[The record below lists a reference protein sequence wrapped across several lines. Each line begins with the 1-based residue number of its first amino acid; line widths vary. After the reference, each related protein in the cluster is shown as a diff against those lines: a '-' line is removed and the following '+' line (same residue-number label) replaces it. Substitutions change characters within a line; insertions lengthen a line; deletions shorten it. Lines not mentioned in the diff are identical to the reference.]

1 MGDYLQEQY
10 MLLEEEK
17 EREQMRQERR
27 ERLIG
32 FFENIFSIKDYGETH
47 HIMRVLGLKFKFPK
61 SEFAKKKRENP
72 YYYYK
77 KNNVDITTLPKAEGQ
92 TRDIQLANL
101 AIFKEFD
108 YVCKKNG
115 LQYWL
120 DFGALLGAVRHKG
133 FIPWDDDIDV
143 GMLREDY
150 ERLIEIFNRDTRNKD
165 LYASKRRF
173 NEKAPNYIIK
183 VSHKR
188 CKTLFVDV
196 FPYDNYGRV
205 LTQEERESLSEEIKK
220 VRFEAKKRARTGI
233 SLEELIQ
240 DIDELNAQFF
250 MKEDKDIV
258 GDLVWGMDFCHG
270 WKQWSYSHETIF
282 PLKEI
287 LFEGMQVPCI
297 NDIDEYLKRVYGDYM
312 AYPKNITMGHS
323 MLLNFTAEEKEV
335 IDKLKNNYLE

>member
-1 MGDYLQEQY
+1 MGEYLQEQY

-165 LYASKRRF
+165 LYAEYYQETNR
-173 NEKAPNYIIK
+173 PYIVIIK
-183 VSHKR
+183 IRHKFCR
-188 CKTLFVDV
+188 SLFVDV
-196 FPYDNYGRV
+196 FPYEFYNV
-205 LTQEERESLSEEIKK
+205 VSTSNEIKNFK
-220 VRFEAKKRARTGI
+220 KIFQNAKKRAQEICYVTDDISETLKKLDENREKYIFKNRKKQNNDYIIYGDFNHTTGSFI
-233 SLEELIQ
+233 YTK
-240 DIDELNAQFF
+240 DKFF
-250 MKEDKDIV
+250 PI
-258 GDLVWGMDFCHG
+258 
-270 WKQWSYSHETIF
+270 
-282 PLKEI
+282 KEI
-287 LFEGMQVPCI
+287 EFEGGQYACPNKNLEI
-297 NDIDEYLKRVYGDYM
+297 LTDIYGNYM
-312 AYPKNITMGHS
+312 KYPKKITMGHGS
-323 MLLNFTAEEKEV
+323 LITLNSE
-335 IDKLKNNYLE
+335 DKNIIRGLINNG

>member
-1 MGDYLQEQY
+1 MGEYLQEQY
-10 MLLEEEK
+10 MLYEEEK

-27 ERLIG
+27 ERLID

-61 SEFAKKKRENP
+61 SEFARKKRENP

-165 LYASKRRF
+165 LYAEYYQETNR
-173 NEKAPNYIIK
+173 PYIVIIK
-183 VSHKR
+183 IRHKFCR
-188 CKTLFVDV
+188 SLFVDV
-196 FPYDNYGRV
+196 FPYEFYNV
-205 LTQEERESLSEEIKK
+205 VSTSNEIKNFK
-220 VRFEAKKRARTGI
+220 KIFQNAKKHAQEICYVTDDISETLKKLDENREKYIFKNRKKQNNDYIIYGDFNHTTGSFI
-233 SLEELIQ
+233 YEN
-240 DIDELNAQFF
+240 DTF
-250 MKEDKDIV
+250 
-258 GDLVWGMDFCHG
+258 
-270 WKQWSYSHETIF
+270 F

-287 LFEGMQVPCI
+287 EFEGSKFSCPNKYLEIMS
-297 NDIDEYLKRVYGDYM
+297 DIYGDYM
-312 AYPKNITMGHS
+312 KYPKKITMGHS
-323 MLLNFTAEEKEV
+323 LLINLSNEDKE
-335 IDKLKNNYLE
+335 IINQLNNRC